1 MDGDVEDDA
10 MAEPCPTY
18 CEVIEA
24 ASVMSRHAA
33 HIDDPVACQLKVIL
47 ASMGHQMRL
56 ERSKGL
62 TATHIT
68 DYFHHV

>member
-10 MAEPCPTY
+10 MAEPRPTY

-47 ASMGHQMRL
+47 ASMGHQM
-56 ERSKGL
+56 
-62 TATHIT
+62 
-68 DYFHHV
+68 